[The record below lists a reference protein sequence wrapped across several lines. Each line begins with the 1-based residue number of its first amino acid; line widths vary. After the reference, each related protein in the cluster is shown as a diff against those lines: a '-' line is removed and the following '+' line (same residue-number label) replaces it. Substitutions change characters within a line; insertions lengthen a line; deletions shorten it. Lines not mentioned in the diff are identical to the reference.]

1 MAKAKAA
8 ESQAAEKARL
18 ESIGVMKERSAKI
31 PREAGGLRALLTRY
45 LDNPRR
51 PAGPQARRRGKERV
65 KTVTKG
71 SYFYRN
77 FQKRSDH

>member
-31 PREAGGLRALLTRY
+31 PREAGGLRAP
-45 LDNPRR
+45 DH
-51 PAGPQARRRGKERV
+51 
-65 KTVTKG
+65 
-71 SYFYRN
+71 
-77 FQKRSDH
+77 KRSTTTL